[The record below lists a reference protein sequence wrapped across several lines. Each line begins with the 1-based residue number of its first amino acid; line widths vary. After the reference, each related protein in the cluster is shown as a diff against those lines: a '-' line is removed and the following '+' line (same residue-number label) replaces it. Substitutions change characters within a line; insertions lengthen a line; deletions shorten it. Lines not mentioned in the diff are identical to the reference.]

1 VIYDRPYHDRGLVST
16 WILTRRGANHLL
28 QKYLKIVLGCFL
40 ASLGLYMLKNAEL
53 VTGGTAG
60 LSLGLS
66 YLLALPFG
74 VVFFI
79 VNIPFYIFS
88 FINMGWRFTVTTIV
102 SVSILTLFS
111 FLHPLYP
118 AIELPGIVAAVG
130 GGLIVGFGLIILF
143 MNQASLGGA
152 NILALFLQKR
162 FGTNPGTIN
171 FIFDFCVVMVS
182 LYSVGLVKG
191 IYSVASIAV
200 TSFVISYFKE
210 KFAKPLPKPN
220 TAPVAQAAE

>member
-1 VIYDRPYHDRGLVST
+1 MSA
-16 WILTRRGANHLL
+16 ILTAPNLIQRGFIIREEHVVLL

-40 ASLGLYMLKNAEL
+40 ASIGLYMLKSTEL

-60 LSLGLS
+60 LSLGFS
-66 YLLALPFG
+66 YLLSLPFG
-74 VVFFI
+74 VVFFL

-88 FINMGWRFTVTTIV
+88 FVRMGWRFTVTTIAA
-102 SVSILTLFS
+102 VSILSLFT

-118 AIELPGIVAAVG
+118 AIALPGIVASVA
-130 GGLIVGFGLIILF
+130 GGLTIGFGLILLF
-143 MNQASLGGA
+143 ANQASLGGA

-162 FGTNPGTIN
+162 FNTNPGTVN
-171 FIFDFCVVMVS
+171 FIFDFCVVMLS

-191 IYSVASIAV
+191 IYSIVSIAV

-210 KFAKPLPKPN
+210 KFAKPTPKPQPN
-220 TAPVAQAAE
+220 PAPAAQAAK

>member
-1 VIYDRPYHDRGLVST
+1 MFAHIVHNGRVST
-16 WILTRRGANHLL
+16 WILTWRGAIRLP

-40 ASLGLYMLKNAEL
+40 ASIGLYMLKSAEL

-66 YLLALPFG
+66 YILSMPFG

-79 VNIPFYIFS
+79 INIPFYIFS

-111 FLHPLYP
+111 FLHPFYP
-118 AIELPGIVAAVG
+118 AIELPGIVAAVA

-143 MNQASLGGA
+143 ANQASLGGA

-182 LYSVGLVKG
+182 LYSVGLIKG
-191 IYSVASIAV
+191 IYSIVSIAV

-220 TAPVAQAAE
+220 AVPVAQAAE

>member
-1 VIYDRPYHDRGLVST
+1 M
-16 WILTRRGANHLL
+16 L

-40 ASLGLYMLKNAEL
+40 ASLGLYLLKSTEL

-60 LSLGLS
+60 LSLGIS
-66 YLLALPFG
+66 YLLTMPFG

-79 VNIPFYIFS
+79 INIPFYIFS
-88 FINMGWRFTVTTIV
+88 FLNMGWRFTMTTIA
-102 SVSILTLFS
+102 SVTILTLFS
-111 FLHPLYP
+111 FLHPFYP
-118 AIELPGIVAAVG
+118 VIELPGIIAAIA
-130 GGLIVGFGLIILF
+130 GGLIVGFGLILLF

-171 FIFDFCVVMVS
+171 FIFDFCVVMIS
-182 LYSVGLVKG
+182 LYSVGLINGV
-191 IYSVASIAV
+191 YSILSIAV

-210 KFAKPLPKPN
+210 KFSRPLP
-220 TAPVAQAAE
+220 TAKTVPVAQAAE